1 MASSGAG
8 AVRMYAEFVSVYRQ
22 ATLMHAHATNHIYDT
37 DRQDED
43 GNDTFIYVGGTKYLG
58 TVRCRKE

>member
-1 MASSGAG
+1 
-8 AVRMYAEFVSVYRQ
+8 MYAEFASVYRQ

-43 GNDTFIYVGGTKYLG
+43 GNDTFIYAGGTKYLG
-58 TVRCRKE
+58 QYEPPRTILLLSRMKS